1 MNGAAWLYVSE
12 IPRRDQFGA
21 DPGISVYQ
29 IDEEREK
36 LIYLDKFPI
45 HGITNVSCVDPRRRL
60 LYVTAEEPD
69 LQKQRR
75 QGDRI
80 LVLKI
85 DAETGEL
92 RELADEKPALSPNPV
107 YVSLDKEREF
117 LLAANHTTHNAV
129 LKVEK
134 TPDGEWRS
142 RAVYDDST
150 VILYSL
156 KEDGTI
162 RRVEDV
168 VIQEGSGPLQTQTH
182 AHPHSVEVSP
192 SGKLFAVCD
201 KGADKVLLYE
211 IDRKNRK
218 MKSLGEPYRSH
229 AGDEPRFCVFHP
241 GGKYL
246 YVNHEGNLGVDVLQY
261 SETGALK
268 HIQTVYAQP
277 ENLVKEP
284 GRIYEHQGIAMHP
297 SGAYLYSVAR
307 GIDAMAVFRV
317 NQESGKLEL
326 IQLKEIPGAWPRCCQ
341 ITPGGKWL
349 VAGTRDGGDLILYR
363 IEEDG
368 MLTQTDAVKHSCGVA
383 YVAAMKCSE

>member
-1 MNGAAWLYVSE
+1 
-12 IPRRDQFGA
+12 
-21 DPGISVYQ
+21 
-29 IDEEREK
+29 
-36 LIYLDKFPI
+36 
-45 HGITNVSCVDPRRRL
+45 
-60 LYVTAEEPD
+60 
-69 LQKQRR
+69 
-75 QGDRI
+75 
-80 LVLKI
+80 
-85 DAETGEL
+85 
-92 RELADEKPALSPNPV
+92 
-107 YVSLDKEREF
+107 
-117 LLAANHTTHNAV
+117 
-129 LKVEK
+129 
-134 TPDGEWRS
+134 
-142 RAVYDDST
+142 
-150 VILYSL
+150 
-156 KEDGTI
+156 
-162 RRVEDV
+162 
-168 VIQEGSGPLQTQTH
+168 
-182 AHPHSVEVSP
+182 
-192 SGKLFAVCD
+192 
-201 KGADKVLLYE
+201 
-211 IDRKNRK
+211 